1 MLQEDESEQQVTLN
15 DSEKVE
21 ELQKMLKDE
30 RQLSSSLMKKKL
42 DQITAS
48 KMRRKSK
55 IDNYF
60 KEEEKMLQEESESP
74 QKQSHEVKK
83 NQKEVGVQFDYL
95 IPQSGMYAYW

>member
-1 MLQEDESEQQVTLN
+1 MAVLQEDESEQLQLQVTLN

-48 KMRRKSK
+48 KIK
-55 IDNYF
+55 
-60 KEEEKMLQEESESP
+60 
-74 QKQSHEVKK
+74 
-83 NQKEVGVQFDYL
+83 L
-95 IPQSGMYAYW
+95 IISQN

>member
-74 QKQSHEVKK
+74 QKQSHEVKN

-95 IPQSGMYAYW
+95 IPQSGMYA

>member
-48 KMRRKSK
+48 KIK
-55 IDNYF
+55 
-60 KEEEKMLQEESESP
+60 
-74 QKQSHEVKK
+74 
-83 NQKEVGVQFDYL
+83 L
-95 IPQSGMYAYW
+95 IISQN